1 MRLKKIGIWLLTRI
15 FLITIFSSAIQKDLF
30 VPFLSNPDLNLIDP
44 WGAWTNSLGRTD
56 AFPYG
61 FAMYLCFL
69 PAILIDRI
77 LQVFSIL
84 LDFEVLVA
92 FTLLATEFLLYR
104 YLKLFDVRT
113 RGTWSW
119 VAIFSPL
126 GLFITY
132 VHGQLD
138 VIPTTLMA
146 FSIVFIFRN
155 SWFKAGLFAG
165 LAFAAKFSFVLV
177 IPFFV
182 VFFLANKS
190 RRSTGLAFVKG
201 LIPGIF
207 LLLLP
212 ALFSNGYQ
220 DMVIA
225 TPEVL
230 KSLDAR
236 VDTGISILYLV
247 PIAYL
252 LVVLGFWSL
261 KYTSSFMLISYAGA
275 AFTVIALTQ
284 TSSVGWFYWGIPLTL
299 ITLRE
304 ASNRTLSLFL
314 VWQLSIFSYFLL
326 KESQISTRYSGVIQ
340 IEYSKIDY
348 LDGLLFTFNIAIG
361 AVLVLK
367 ILQEG
372 KKIGDIYSL
381 AKKPLTLNI
390 AGDSGVGKDT
400 LSNEIAR
407 LFGHQ
412 EVALLLGDDYHLH
425 ERGESSWLT
434 TTHLSV
440 DANDLE
446 GMGRDFRK
454 LLNGEQVF
462 VKHYDHRVGRFTLP
476 RKINSSQ
483 VVIVNGLHANMIPG
497 SELSDLKIF
506 LSMEDDLRIQ
516 FKLERDLIQRG
527 HNDEIAIKESIE
539 SRLAHYTK
547 FILPQADISD
557 LHFHLKRI
565 SSSPLMLG
573 VVVSSL
579 DAGFVHEIKRSF
591 NAVSEAPSIL
601 RKNEHF
607 TTLEID
613 PVHFKGADALLILK
627 QNTGAPDQLF
637 NSDPNFSDGS
647 LGVLSLIAIMA
658 LARKRINYVQSS

>member
-1 MRLKKIGIWLLTRI
+1 MRVQKIGIWLIARV
-15 FLITIFSSAIQKDLF
+15 FLITMFSSAIQKDLF
-30 VPFLSNPDLNLIDP
+30 DPFLSNPNLNLIDP

-69 PAILIDRI
+69 PAILINRI
-77 LQVFSIL
+77 LQALSVP
-84 LDFEVLVA
+84 LDFEVLVVI
-92 FTLLATEFLLYR
+92 TLLAMEFLLYR
-104 YLKLFDVRT
+104 HLKIFEAKT
-113 RGTWSW
+113 RGFWSW
-119 VAIFSPL
+119 AAIFSPL
-126 GLFITY
+126 VLFITY
-132 VHGQLD
+132 VHGQID
-138 VIPTTLMA
+138 VIPTSLLA
-146 FSIVFIFRN
+146 FSIIHIFRN
-155 SWFKAGLFAG
+155 SWLKAGLFAG
-165 LAFAAKFSFVLV
+165 LAFAAKFSFVLAL
-177 IPFFV
+177 PFFV
-182 VFFLANKS
+182 LFFLANKS
-190 RRSTGLAFVKG
+190 RRLASLAFIKG
-201 LIPGIF
+201 LTPGIF

-212 ALFSNGYQ
+212 ALFSKGYQ
-220 DMVIA
+220 DMVLA

-236 VDTGISILYLV
+236 VDIGISNLYLV

-261 KYTSSFMLISYAGA
+261 SYTSSFMFITYVGA

-304 ASNRTLSLFL
+304 ASNRTISLFL
-314 VWQLSIFSYFLL
+314 VWQLSVSCYFLL
-326 KESQISTRYSGVIQ
+326 KESQISTRFSGVIQ
-340 IEYSKIDY
+340 FEYSKISY
-348 LDGLLFTFNIAIG
+348 LDGLLFTLNIVVG

-407 LFGHQ
+407 LFGDQ

-454 LLNGEQVF
+454 LLSGQQVF
-462 VKHYDHRVGRFTLP
+462 VKHYDHAVGRFTLP
-476 RKINSSQ
+476 RRINSSQ
-483 VVIVNGLHANMIPG
+483 VVIVNGLHANIIPG
-497 SELSDLKIF
+497 SELADLKIF

-516 FKLERDLIQRG
+516 LKLERDLIQRK
-527 HNDEIAIKESIE
+527 HSDENAIRESIE
-539 SRLAHYTK
+539 SRLPHYEK

-557 LHFHLKRI
+557 LHFHLRRL
-565 SSSPLMLG
+565 SSSSMNLG
-573 VVVSSL
+573 LTISSL
-579 DAGFVHEIKRSF
+579 DAAFVHEIKKSF
-591 NAVSEAPSIL
+591 NAISDTPAIL
-601 RKNEHF
+601 QKKDHF

-613 PVHFKGADALLILK
+613 PVNFKGADALLILK
-627 QNTGAPDQLF
+627 QTTESPEQLF
-637 NSDPNFSDGS
+637 DSDPKFADGS
-647 LGVLSLIAIMA
+647 VGVLSLIAIMA
-658 LARKRINYVQSS
+658 LARKRMNHA

>member
-1 MRLKKIGIWLLTRI
+1 MRLQKIGVWLLARI

-30 VPFLSNPDLNLIDP
+30 DPFLSNPNLNLIDP
-44 WGAWTNSLGRTD
+44 WGAWTNDLGRSD

-69 PAILIDRI
+69 PAILVNRI
-77 LQVFSIL
+77 LQVFSVPIN
-84 LDFEVLVA
+84 FEVLVA
-92 FTLLATEFLLYR
+92 ITLLAIEFVLYK
-104 YLKLFDVRT
+104 YLKVFDFRT
-113 RGTWSW
+113 RRIWSW
-119 VAIFSPL
+119 VAIASPL
-126 GLFITY
+126 TLFITY
-132 VHGQLD
+132 IHGQID
-138 VIPTTLMA
+138 VIPTSFMA
-146 FSIVFIFRN
+146 FSILYIFRN
-155 SWFKAGLFAG
+155 SWIKAGLFSG
-165 LAFAAKFSFVLV
+165 LAFAAKFSFVLA
-177 IPFFV
+177 IPFFII
-182 VFFLANKS
+182 FFLANKS
-190 RRSTGLAFVKG
+190 RRSAGLAFVKG
-201 LIPGIF
+201 LMPGIF

-220 DMVIA
+220 NMVLA

-236 VDTGISILYLV
+236 VEIGISSLYLV

-252 LVVLGFWSL
+252 LVLLGFWTL
-261 KYTSSFMLISYAGA
+261 NYASSFMLISYIGA

-284 TSSVGWFYWGIPLTL
+284 TSSVGWFYWGIPLIL

-314 VWQLSIFSYFLL
+314 GWQLSVSSYFLL
-326 KESQISTRYSGVIQ
+326 KESQISTRFSGVIQ
-340 IEYSKIDY
+340 IEYLKINY
-348 LDGLLFTFNIAIG
+348 LDNLLFTLNIVIG

-367 ILQEG
+367 IIQEG

-381 AKKPLTLNI
+381 AKRPLTLNI

-407 LFGHQ
+407 LFGDQ

-454 LLNGEQVF
+454 LLSGQQVF
-462 VKHYDHRVGRFTLP
+462 VKHYDHMVGRFTLP
-476 RKINSSQ
+476 RRINSSQ
-483 VVIVNGLHANMIPG
+483 VVIVNGLHANIIPG
-497 SELSDLKIF
+497 SELADLKIF

-516 FKLERDLIQRG
+516 LKLERDLIQRKHG
-527 HNDEIAIKESIE
+527 DEKTIRKSIE
-539 SRLAHYTK
+539 LRLPDYKK

-557 LHFHLKRI
+557 LHFHLRRI
-565 SSSPLMLG
+565 SSSSSTLG
-573 VVVSSL
+573 VTVSSL
-579 DAGFVHEIKRSF
+579 DAAFLHDLKKSF
-591 NAVSEAPSIL
+591 NAISDTPAIL
-601 RKNEHF
+601 QKKDDH

-613 PVHFKGADALLILK
+613 PVNFKGADALTILK
-627 QNTGAPDQLF
+627 QNTESPEQLF
-637 NSDPNFSDGS
+637 NSDPKFADGS
-647 LGVLSLIAIMA
+647 VGVLSLIALMA
-658 LARKRINYVQSS
+658 LARKRMNNV

>member
-1 MRLKKIGIWLLTRI
+1 MQKIGIWLIARV
-15 FLITIFSSAIQKDLF
+15 FLITMFSSAIQKNLF
-30 VPFLSNPDLNLIDP
+30 DPFLSNPNLNLIDP

-69 PAILIDRI
+69 PAILINRI
-77 LQVFSIL
+77 LQAVSVP

-92 FTLLATEFLLYR
+92 ITLLVMEFLLYR
-104 YLKLFDVRT
+104 HLKIFDLRA
-113 RGTWSW
+113 RGFWSW
-119 VAIFSPL
+119 AAIFSPL
-126 GLFITY
+126 VLYITY

-138 VIPTTLMA
+138 VIPTSLMA
-146 FSIVFIFRN
+146 FSIIYIFRN
-155 SWFKAGLFAG
+155 SWLKAGLFAG
-165 LAFAAKFSFVLV
+165 LAFAAKFSFVLA
-177 IPFFV
+177 IPFFIL
-182 VFFLANKS
+182 FFLANKS
-190 RRSTGLAFVKG
+190 RRSASLAFVKG
-201 LIPGIF
+201 LMPGIF

-212 ALFSNGYQ
+212 ALFSKGYQ
-220 DMVIA
+220 DMVLA

-236 VDTGISILYLV
+236 VDVGISNLYLV

-261 KYTSSFMLISYAGA
+261 SYTSSFMLISYVGA

-304 ASNRTLSLFL
+304 ASNRTISLFL
-314 VWQLSIFSYFLL
+314 GWQLSVSSYFLL
-326 KESQISTRYSGVIQ
+326 KESQISTRFSGLIPF
-340 IEYSKIDY
+340 EYSKVSY
-348 LDGLLFTFNIAIG
+348 LDGLLFTLNIVVG

-372 KKIGDIYSL
+372 KRIGDIYSL
-381 AKKPLTLNI
+381 ARKPLSLNI

-407 LFGHQ
+407 LFGDQ

-425 ERGESSWLT
+425 ERGESSWIT

-454 LLNGEQVF
+454 LLSGQQVF
-462 VKHYDHRVGRFTLP
+462 VKHYDHAVGRFTLP
-476 RKINSSQ
+476 RRINSSQ

-497 SELSDLKIF
+497 SELADLKIF
-506 LSMEDDLRIQ
+506 LSMEDELRIQ
-516 FKLERDLIQRG
+516 LKLERDLNQRKHG
-527 HNDEIAIKESIE
+527 DEDAIRKSIE
-539 SRLAHYTK
+539 SRLSHYEK

-557 LHFHLKRI
+557 LHFYLRRI
-565 SSSPLMLG
+565 SSSSMTLG
-573 VVVSSL
+573 VTVSSL
-579 DAGFVHEIKRSF
+579 DAAFLHEIKKSF
-591 NAVSEAPSIL
+591 NAISDTPAI
-601 RKNEHF
+601 RQKKDHF

-613 PVHFKGADALLILK
+613 PVNFTGADALLILK
-627 QNTGAPDQLF
+627 QNIESPEQLF
-637 NSDPNFSDGS
+637 NSDPEFADGS
-647 LGVLSLIAIMA
+647 VGVLSLIAIMA
-658 LARKRINYVQSS
+658 LARKRMNHA

>member
-1 MRLKKIGIWLLTRI
+1 MKLQKIGVWLLARI

-30 VPFLSNPDLNLIDP
+30 DPFLSNPNLNLIDP

-77 LQVFSIL
+77 LQVLSVS

-92 FTLLATEFLLYR
+92 TTLLAIEFLLYR
-104 YLKLFDVRT
+104 YLKIFDPRA
-113 RGTWSW
+113 RGFWSW
-119 VAIFSPL
+119 ATIFSPL
-126 GLFITY
+126 VLYITY

-138 VIPTTLMA
+138 VIPTSLMT
-146 FSIVFIFRN
+146 FSIIYIFRN
-155 SWFKAGLFAG
+155 SWLKAGLFAG
-165 LAFAAKFSFVLV
+165 LAFAAKFSFVLAM
-177 IPFFV
+177 PFFV
-182 VFFLANKS
+182 LFFLANKS
-190 RRSTGLAFVKG
+190 KRSASLAFVKG
-201 LIPGIF
+201 LTPGIF

-212 ALFSNGYQ
+212 ALFSKGYQ
-220 DMVIA
+220 DMVLA

-236 VDTGISILYLV
+236 VDIGISNLYLV

-261 KYTSSFMLISYAGA
+261 NYTSSFMLISYVGA

-284 TSSVGWFYWGIPLTL
+284 TSSVGWFYWGIPLIL
-299 ITLRE
+299 ITLRK
-304 ASNRTLSLFL
+304 ASNRTISLFL
-314 VWQLSIFSYFLL
+314 VWQSSVSIFFLL
-326 KESQISTRYSGVIQ
+326 KESQISTRFSGVIQ
-340 IEYSKIDY
+340 FEYSKMSY
-348 LDGLLFTFNIAIG
+348 LDGLLFTLNIVVG

-407 LFGHQ
+407 LFGDQ

-425 ERGESSWLT
+425 ERGESSWIT

-454 LLNGEQVF
+454 LLSGQQVF
-462 VKHYDHRVGRFTLP
+462 VKHYDHAVGRFTLP

-497 SELSDLKIF
+497 SELADLKIF
-506 LSMEDDLRIQ
+506 LSMEDELRIQ
-516 FKLERDLIQRG
+516 LKLERDLNQRKHG
-527 HNDEIAIKESIE
+527 DQDAIRRSIE
-539 SRLAHYTK
+539 SRLPHYEK

-557 LHFHLKRI
+557 LHFHLRRI
-565 SSSPLMLG
+565 SPSSLTLG
-573 VVVSSL
+573 VIVSSL
-579 DAGFVHEIKRSF
+579 DAAFVHDLKKSF
-591 NAVSEAPSIL
+591 NAISDTPAIL
-601 RKNEHF
+601 QKKDHY
-607 TTLEID
+607 TILEID
-613 PVHFKGADALLILK
+613 PVNFKGVDALLILK
-627 QNTGAPDQLF
+627 QTIESPEQLF
-637 NSDPNFSDGS
+637 NSDPKFAGGS
-647 LGVLSLIAIMA
+647 VGVLSLIAIMA
-658 LARKRINYVQSS
+658 LARKRMNRA

>member
-1 MRLKKIGIWLLTRI
+1 MGKMRLQKVGVWLLARI
-15 FLITIFSSAIQKDLF
+15 ILMVMFSSDIQKNLF
-30 VPFLSNPDLNLIDP
+30 DPFLSNPSLDLIDP
-44 WGAWTNSLGRTD
+44 WGSWANSLGRTD

-69 PAILIDRI
+69 PAILIDRA
-77 LQVFSIL
+77 LQVFSVS
-84 LDFEVLVA
+84 LDFEVLIA
-92 FTLLATEFLLYR
+92 ITLLAMEFFLYR
-104 YLKLFDVRT
+104 YLKIFDLRT
-113 RGTWSW
+113 REIWSW

-126 GLFITY
+126 VLFITY

-138 VIPTTLMA
+138 VVPTTLMA
-146 FSIVFIFRN
+146 FSIISILRN
-155 SWFKAGLFAG
+155 SWFKTGLFAG
-165 LAFAAKFSFVLV
+165 FAFAAKFSFVLA

-182 VFFLANKS
+182 IFFLANKS
-190 RRSTGLAFVKG
+190 KRSAGLAFVKG
-201 LIPGIF
+201 SIPGIL

-212 ALFSNGYQ
+212 ALFSKGYQ
-220 DMVIA
+220 DMVLA

-230 KSLDAR
+230 KTLDAR
-236 VDTGISILYLV
+236 VEIGISSLYLV

-261 KYTSSFMLISYAGA
+261 NYTSSIMLISYVGA

-299 ITLRE
+299 VTLRE

-314 VWQLSIFSYFLL
+314 VWQFSVSSYFFL
-326 KESQISTRYSGVIQ
+326 KESQISTRFSGIIQ
-340 IEYSKIDY
+340 FEYSKINY
-348 LDGLLFTFNIAIG
+348 LDELLFTLNIVIG
-361 AVLVLK
+361 GVLVLK

-372 KKIGDIYSL
+372 KMIGDIYSL
-381 AKKPLTLNI
+381 AKKPLALNI

-400 LSNEIAR
+400 LSNEIAH
-407 LFGHQ
+407 LFGDQ

-440 DANDLE
+440 DANDLQ

-454 LLNGEQVF
+454 LLNGKQVF
-462 VKHYDHRVGRFTLP
+462 VKHYNHGVGRFTLP
-476 RKINSSQ
+476 RRIDSSQ

-516 FKLERDLIQRG
+516 LKLERDLIQRG
-527 HNDEIAIKESIE
+527 HDENAIRKSIK
-539 SRLAHYTK
+539 SRLPHYTK
-547 FILPQADISD
+547 FILPQAEASD

-565 SSSPLMLG
+565 SSQPLMLG
-573 VVVSSL
+573 VTVTSR
-579 DAGFVHEIKRSF
+579 DAAFMHEIKRFF
-591 NAVSEAPSIL
+591 NSVSHTPVIL
-601 RKNEHF
+601 QKNDRI

-613 PVHFKGADALLILK
+613 PVNFKGADALLILK
-627 QNTGAPDQLF
+627 QNIESLDQLF
-637 NSDPNFSDGS
+637 NSDPKFSDG
-647 LGVLSLIAIMA
+647 LDGVLSLIALMA
-658 LARKRINYVQSS
+658 LARKRMNNV